1 MLSSRAALIGRDNPL
16 PTSSGVTFESV
27 AAGSY
32 VSALGTSWTHTVG
45 ASANCLLVAVN
56 GNGSFQ
62 PTMSID
68 TGQQFTLLNGF
79 FYTSFGNLYY
89 HLYGLMNPTPGTRTI
104 TVNIAAFGGFSCGGS
119 SIAYSG
125 VSGFAASGTR
135 YNGNVTTLDWGL
147 PAFPGAVAVQQTNG
161 TGWTG
166 ATQISRQS
174 SGGAGWQESRNNTAV
189 AAATVKGTANAVL
202 GTSVTIPA
210 HDVGDVIVVFAYSN
224 VISGAPTAP
233 AASGTVPSWSLIQGG
248 GGNTNGSGVWHF
260 TATANNH
267 TSGTFTNC
275 TGLIAVVIEGVH
287 PTTPIGG
294 VSQTNANAAFSAT
307 AAITQSVT
315 TGTSCLLY
323 FHGHRQVTA
332 WSAPPTGF
340 TRQAAVATSGGVCLN
355 TKDDTTTDG
364 AVAQVVDTSAG
375 YRGQIVEIQANT
387 ATTRAFSTTWAT
399 ASGYAAVGVVL
410 K

>member
-1 MLSSRAALIGRDNPL
+1 
-16 PTSSGVTFESV
+16 
-27 AAGSY
+27 
-32 VSALGTSWTHTVG
+32 
-45 ASANCLLVAVN
+45 
-56 GNGSFQ
+56 
-62 PTMSID
+62 
-68 TGQQFTLLNGF
+68 
-79 FYTSFGNLYY
+79 
-89 HLYGLMNPTPGTRTI
+89 
-104 TVNIAAFGGFSCGGS
+104 VNIAVFGGFSCGGS

-147 PAFPGAVAVQQTNG
+147 PAFPGAVAVQQLNG

-174 SGGAGWQESRNNTAV
+174 SGGAGWQESRNNTA
-189 AAATVKGTANAVL
+189 ASAATVKGTANAVL

-210 HDVGDVIVVFAYSN
+210 HDVGDLIVIFAYSN
-224 VISGAPTAP
+224 VISSAPTIP
-233 AASGTVPSWSLIQGG
+233 AASGTVPSWTLIQGG
-248 GGNTNGSGVWHF
+248 GGNTNGSGVWSF
-260 TATANNH
+260 RATATNH

-287 PTTPIGG
+287 PTTPVGGFAQATANASG
-294 VSQTNANAAFSAT
+294 VSGAP
-307 AAITQSVT
+307 AITQRVT
-315 TGTSCLLY
+315 NGSSCLLY
-323 FHGHRQVTA
+323 FHGHRSYVTTLGA
-332 WSAPPTGF
+332 APAVF
-340 TRQAAVATSGGVCLN
+340 TRRAEAIGSAGICLN

-364 AVAQVVDTSAG
+364 AATQTDNGNGG
-375 YRGQIVEIQANT
+375 YIGQTVEIQANT